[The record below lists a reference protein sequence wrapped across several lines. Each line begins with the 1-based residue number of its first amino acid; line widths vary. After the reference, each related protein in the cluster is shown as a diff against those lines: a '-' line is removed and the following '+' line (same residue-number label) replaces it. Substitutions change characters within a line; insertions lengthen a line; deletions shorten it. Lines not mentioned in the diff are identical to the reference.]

1 MSSLLCEI
9 WRRKLGQRTILPS
22 SPPEFHARPTTSKR
36 VADNPGDPGRAIMAT
51 ESNFGGAAP
60 PNLNL
65 SPEEKRVYG
74 LLFRQAD
81 TESVGVVTGEIAV
94 QFFEKTRLDSRVLG
108 EIWQIADRENRGF
121 LEATGFG
128 VALRLIGHAQAGREP
143 TPELALQQGPLPKFD
158 GINIGPA
165 PAPAPLQQQASGT
178 APIRIPPLTPEKVSQ
193 YAAIFENQSL
203 HNGLLPGGPAK
214 TIFEKS
220 QLPNEVLGRIWQL
233 ADTEQRG
240 GLVLTEFV
248 IAMHLLTSMKTGA
261 LRALPNILPAPLY
274 EAATRRAP
282 PPSRQSPIVTG
293 APVSAIPRQLS
304 GSAQPR
310 TSSPLGRPPLGTQGL
325 GIPPQITGSDW
336 LIAPGD
342 KVKYDQFYADLDKTN
357 KGYITGEEAVPFL
370 SQSKLSEDALAQ
382 IWDLSDIN
390 SEGRLTKDSFAVAM
404 YLIRQQRI
412 KNGPLPTSLPPN
424 LIPPS
429 FRNRI
434 EPSPFAPAASAPAPA
449 PLQPPPQPKSA
460 LDDLFGLVASPS
472 SPASGSLSPQGT
484 GPATRIAAGE
494 SFAGVKAVSPVQ
506 SSPTGNAFK
515 PFIPSSSFGKI
526 LTAQDTGGSG
536 TSSQAARGAQLS
548 NMEDL
553 LGDNDP
559 EISKKLTNET
569 AELANLSNQIG
580 SLSKQMQ
587 LVQGQRSTTQNE
599 INQASEQKRNFEQR
613 LSQLRT
619 LYEKEAK
626 DVRVLEEQLKTIR
639 EDTRKLT
646 NEMVSI
652 DGNYQDLLGQHRQ
665 LSQALQADQQENA
678 TLKQRMSATNSE
690 IAQLKPQI
698 EKLKFEA
705 RQQKGLVAINKKQ
718 LATVE
723 GERDKLQTEADD
735 LTKSNEELSRQASAS
750 SPIAAPAQVA
760 SPAPSTTSVNNPF
773 FRRTGSTDIM
783 GAFSSPPAKSYN
795 EKSFDDIFGPPST
808 SSGTPPP
815 TTSFKPQNTG
825 NSSVSV
831 GSFGTPVGSSP
842 TASRQGI
849 LNVDAVS
856 ASESRQPSSVF
867 THFGEASEP
876 SAPPRQTS
884 SPFPSVLE
892 AAATGQSAT
901 SASDANQSL
910 TSAHNE
916 SKEVAPTNG
925 SASGAFS
932 DEASTPNAPITTFHS
947 HRDSDPFAGMKDT
960 GNAKVDFD
968 SAFASFPN
976 SSSKSQE
983 KPAKDSSNVFSSF
996 HTEFPP
1002 ISELERDDESD
1013 SASEGNR
1020 FDDNFTPASPPRK
1033 TAGESE
1039 TSNAPSSPNAA
1050 KSVAVSPRASIAENA
1065 AGKSH
1070 TPQPSSL
1077 SGISAFPEPPKLS
1090 PSLPSP
1096 TKSGS
1101 PFAPASS
1108 TTTNTAPVASK
1119 SAFDELDDDF
1129 EGLEDA
1135 KEGSADDEFANVS
1148 RSNLDDFNPVFDSSP
1163 PPSQSRTESTNV
1175 SNAFGTES
1183 SYDFGNVS
1191 TTSAGTASATPVA
1204 TTATT
1209 AGSAKNPTPPNN
1221 DEWDALFTDLPP
1233 AKDSTTEKSTEEPR
1247 SPTQNLSPERPS
1259 FTSRT
1264 LTNEGKPDDPMVKNL
1279 TGMGYSRA
1287 DAVNALEKYDYN
1299 LERAANYLA
1308 SQT

>member
-1 MSSLLCEI
+1 MASESS
-9 WRRKLGQRTILPS
+9 
-22 SPPEFHARPTTSKR
+22 
-36 VADNPGDPGRAIMAT
+36 
-51 ESNFGGAAP
+51 FGGGA

-65 SPEEKRVYG
+65 TPEEKRVYG

-81 TESVGVVTGEIAV
+81 TESVGVVTGEVAV
-94 QFFEKTRLDSRVLG
+94 QFFEKTRLDSRILG

-143 TPELALQQGPLPKFD
+143 TSELALQQGPLPKFD
-158 GINIGPA
+158 GISIAPPP
-165 PAPAPLQQQASGT
+165 PAPAPLQQQSSGT
-178 APIRIPPLTPEKVSQ
+178 GPIRIPPLTPEKVSQ
-193 YAAIFENQSL
+193 YATIFENQSL
-203 HNGLLPGGPAK
+203 QNGVLPGGPAK

-261 LRALPNILPAPLY
+261 LRALPTILPAALY

-282 PPSRQSPIVTG
+282 LAPRQSPTITG
-293 APVSAIPRQLS
+293 PPVSAIPRQLS

-310 TSSPLGRPPLGTQGL
+310 TSSPLGRPPLGAQGL
-325 GIPPQITGSDW
+325 GIPPQTTGSDW
-336 LIAPGD
+336 LITPAD

-357 KGYITGEEAVPFL
+357 KGFITGEEAVPFL

-382 IWDLSDIN
+382 VWDLADIN

-404 YLIRQQRI
+404 YLIRQQRT
-412 KNGPLPTSLPPN
+412 KSGPLPTSLPPN

-434 EPSPFAPAASAPAPA
+434 EPSPFGPPMPTPAPA
-449 PLQPPPQPKSA
+449 PIQAPPQPKSA
-460 LDDLFGLVASPS
+460 LDDLFGLDASPTPA
-472 SPASGSLSPQGT
+472 PASTSLSPQGT
-484 GPATRIAAGE
+484 GAAPKITGAE
-494 SFAGVKAVSPVQ
+494 GFAGMKATSPIQ
-506 SSPTGNAFK
+506 ASPTGNTFK
-515 PFIPSSSFGKI
+515 PFIPSSSFGKT

-536 TSSQAARGAQLS
+536 TSSQAARGLQPS

-587 LVQGQRSTTQNE
+587 QVQGQRSTTQNE

-626 DVRVLEEQLKTIR
+626 DVRVLEEQLKTVR

-646 NEMVSI
+646 TEMVSI
-652 DGNYQDLLGQHRQ
+652 DGNYQDLLGQHQQ
-665 LSQALQADQQENA
+665 LSQALQTDQQENT
-678 TLKQRMSATNSE
+678 TLKQRISTVNSE

-698 EKLKFEA
+698 EKLKSEA

-723 GERDKLQTEADD
+723 SERDKLQAEVED
-735 LTKSNEELSRQASAS
+735 LTKSNEELSRQVSAS
-750 SPIAAPAQVA
+750 SPIAPPAQVA

-773 FRRTGSTDIM
+773 FKRTGSSDIM
-783 GAFSSPPAKSYN
+783 GAFSSPPAKPYN
-795 EKSFDDIFGPPST
+795 EKVFDDIFGGFIPGA

-815 TTSFKPQNTG
+815 TTTFKKQNTG
-825 NSSVSV
+825 NSSASFA
-831 GSFGTPVGSSP
+831 SFGTPVGSSP
-842 TASRQGI
+842 TASRQGT
-849 LNVDAVS
+849 LNAEAASV
-856 ASESRQPSSVF
+856 SESRQPSSIF
-867 THFGEASEP
+867 TPFGEASES
-876 SAPPRQTS
+876 SAPPRQVPS
-884 SPFPSVLE
+884 AFPSALE
-892 AAATGQSAT
+892 ATATGQSAT

-916 SKEVAPTNG
+916 AKEAGSTNG
-925 SASGAFS
+925 SAPAFS
-932 DEASTPNAPITTFHS
+932 DETPTPSAPITTFHS
-947 HRDSDPFAGMKDT
+947 HRDSDPFAGMKDV
-960 GNAKVDFD
+960 GNAKMDFD
-968 SAFASFPN
+968 SAFANLPN
-976 SSSKSQE
+976 SSSKSSE
-983 KPAKDSSNVFSSF
+983 KSTKDSSNAFSTF

-1033 TAGESE
+1033 TAGESDA
-1039 TSNAPSSPNAA
+1039 TNAPASPNTT
-1050 KSVAVSPRASIAENA
+1050 KSLVTPPGASAVENTSI
-1065 AGKSH
+1065 KSH
-1070 TPQPSSL
+1070 TPQPSNL
-1077 SGISAFPEPPKLS
+1077 SGLSAFPEPPKVS
-1090 PSLPSP
+1090 PPLPSP

-1108 TTTNTAPVASK
+1108 TTTNPATATSK

-1148 RSNLDDFNPVFDSSP
+1148 RSNLDDFNHVFDSSP
-1163 PPSQSRTESTNV
+1163 PPSQSKTESTTA
-1175 SNAFGTES
+1175 SHAFGTES

-1191 TTSAGTASATPVA
+1191 TASTDTASATPVA
-1204 TTATT
+1204 NTSTT

-1233 AKDSTTEKSTEEPR
+1233 AKDSTAEKSTDEPR
-1247 SPTQNLSPERPS
+1247 SPERPN
-1259 FTSRT
+1259 FAGRA
-1264 LTNEGKPDDPMVKNL
+1264 LTDEGKHDDPMVKNL

-1299 LERAANYLA
+1299 LERAANHLA

>member
-1 MSSLLCEI
+1 
-9 WRRKLGQRTILPS
+9 
-22 SPPEFHARPTTSKR
+22 
-36 VADNPGDPGRAIMAT
+36 MAT
-51 ESNFGGAAP
+51 ETNFAAGAL
-60 PNLNL
+60 NLNL

-81 TESVGVVTGEIAV
+81 TEAVGVVTGEIAV
-94 QFFEKTRLDSRVLG
+94 QFFEKTRLDSRILG
-108 EIWQIADRENRGF
+108 EVWQIADRENRGF

-143 TPELALQQGPLPKFD
+143 TAELALQQGPLPKFD

-165 PAPAPLQQQASGT
+165 PTPAPLQQQASGT
-178 APIRIPPLTPEKVSQ
+178 VPIRIPPLTPEKVSQ
-193 YAAIFENQSL
+193 YATIFEHQSL
-203 HNGLLPGGPAK
+203 HNGILPGGPAK

-261 LRALPNILPAPLY
+261 LRALPTILPAALY
-274 EAATRRAP
+274 EAATRRGPTAP
-282 PPSRQSPIVTG
+282 RQSPAITG

-304 GSAQPR
+304 GSQPR
-310 TSSPLGRPPLGTQGL
+310 TSSPLGRPPLSPQAMS
-325 GIPPQITGSDW
+325 IPPQATGGDW
-336 LIAPGD
+336 LIMPVD

-404 YLIRQQRI
+404 YLIRQQRT
-412 KNGPLPTSLPPN
+412 KGGPLPTALPPS

-429 FRNRI
+429 YRNRM
-434 EPSPFAPAASAPAPA
+434 EPSPFPPPVATPAPAPA
-449 PLQPPPQPKSA
+449 PTPLQPPPQPKSA
-460 LDDLFGLVASPS
+460 LDDLFGLDTSPS
-472 SPASGSLSPQGT
+472 PAPASGSLSPQGT
-484 GPATRIAAGE
+484 GAATKITAGE
-494 SFAGVKAVSPVQ
+494 SFTSVKGASPIQ
-506 SSPTGNAFK
+506 SSPTGNTFR

-536 TSSQAARGAQLS
+536 TSSQAPRGQPS
-548 NMEDL
+548 NIEDL

-569 AELANLSNQIG
+569 AELANLSNQVG

-587 LVQGQRSTTQNE
+587 QVQGQRSTTQNE
-599 INQASEQKRNFEQR
+599 INQASEQKKNFEQR

-665 LSQALQADQQENA
+665 LAQALQADQQENA
-678 TLKQRMSATNSE
+678 TLKQRISGVNSE

-698 EKLKFEA
+698 EKLKSEA

-723 GERDKLQTEADD
+723 GEREKLQAEADD

-760 SPAPSTTSVNNPF
+760 SPAPSTTSANNPF

-783 GAFSSPPAKSYN
+783 GAFSSPPTKTFN
-795 EKSFDDIFGPPST
+795 EKSFDDIFGGFAPST

-815 TTSFKPQNTG
+815 PPTTTFKKQNTG
-825 NSSVSV
+825 NSSASI
-831 GSFGTPVGSSP
+831 GSLRTPVDSSP
-842 TASRQGI
+842 TTSRQGTS
-849 LNVDAVS
+849 NVDPTPT
-856 ASESRQPSSVF
+856 SESRQLGPAF
-867 THFGEASEP
+867 IPFGETSEP
-876 SAPPRQTS
+876 SVPPRQAS
-884 SPFPSVLE
+884 SPFPNALV
-892 AAATGQSAT
+892 AAPTGQSVA

-910 TSAHNE
+910 ASAHNE
-916 SKEVAPTNG
+916 SKEAASTNG
-925 SASGAFS
+925 SAPGTFS
-932 DEASTPNAPITTFHS
+932 DETPAPNAPITTFHN
-947 HRDSDPFAGMKDT
+947 HRDSDPFVGLKDT
-960 GNAKVDFD
+960 NNAKIDFD

-976 SSSKSQE
+976 SSVKSQE
-983 KPAKDSSNVFSSF
+983 KPVKDSSNAFSSF
-996 HTEFPP
+996 NAEFPP

-1020 FDDNFTPASPPRK
+1020 FDDDFTPTSPPRK
-1033 TAGESE
+1033 TVNESD
-1039 TSNAPSSPNAA
+1039 TTNAPSSPNAA
-1050 KSVAVSPRASIAENA
+1050 KSTAASPGGATAAETA
-1065 AGKSH
+1065 PGKSH
-1070 TPQPSSL
+1070 TPQPSNL
-1077 SGISAFPEPPKLS
+1077 SGLSAFPEPPKLS

-1163 PPSQSRTESTNV
+1163 PPSQPRTESTNV

-1191 TTSAGTASATPVA
+1191 TASTGTASATPIA
-1204 TTATT
+1204 NTSTT

-1233 AKDSTTEKSTEEPR
+1233 AKDSTAEKGPEESK

-1259 FTSRT
+1259 FIGRA
-1264 LTNEGKPDDPMVKNL
+1264 LTEEGKHDDPMVKNL

-1299 LERAANYLA
+1299 LERVG
-1308 SQT
+1308 

>member
-1 MSSLLCEI
+1 
-9 WRRKLGQRTILPS
+9 
-22 SPPEFHARPTTSKR
+22 
-36 VADNPGDPGRAIMAT
+36 MAT
-51 ESNFGGAAP
+51 ESAFGGGA

-81 TESVGVVTGEIAV
+81 TESVGVVTGEVAV
-94 QFFEKTRLDSRVLG
+94 QFFEKTRLDSRILG

-143 TPELALQQGPLPKFD
+143 TAELALQQGPLPKFD
-158 GINIGPA
+158 GISIGPA
-165 PAPAPLQQQASGT
+165 PAPAPLQQQSSG
-178 APIRIPPLTPEKVSQ
+178 AGPIRIPPLTPEKVSQ

-203 HNGLLPGGPAK
+203 QNGVLPGGPAK

-261 LRALPNILPAPLY
+261 LRALPTILPAPLY
-274 EAATRRAP
+274 EAATRRATP
-282 PPSRQSPIVTG
+282 APRQSPTITG
-293 APVSAIPRQLS
+293 VQASSIPRQLS

-310 TSSPLGRPPLGTQGL
+310 TSSALGRPPLGPQGMS
-325 GIPPQITGSDW
+325 IPQQATGSDW
-336 LIAPGD
+336 LIAPAD
-342 KVKYDQFYADLDKTN
+342 KVKYDQFFVDLDKTN

-382 IWDLSDIN
+382 VWDLADIN

-404 YLIRQQRI
+404 YLIRQQRT
-412 KNGPLPTSLPPN
+412 KSGPLPTSLPPS

-434 EPSPFAPAASAPAPA
+434 EPSPFAPAVSTAAPTPTPVQ
-449 PLQPPPQPKSA
+449 PLPQPKSA
-460 LDDLFGLVASPS
+460 LDDLFGLDASPS
-472 SPASGSLSPQGT
+472 PAPSGSLSPQGT
-484 GPATRIAAGE
+484 GAATKITGGE
-494 SFAGVKAVSPVQ
+494 AFAGLKAASPIQ
-506 SSPTGNAFK
+506 PSPTGNTFR
-515 PFIPSSSFGKI
+515 PFIPSSSFGRT
-526 LTAQDTGGSG
+526 LTAQDTGGSA
-536 TSSQAARGAQLS
+536 TSSQAARVPQPS

-587 LVQGQRSTTQNE
+587 QVQGQRSTTQNE

-626 DVRVLEEQLKTIR
+626 DVRVLEEQLKTVRDDI
-639 EDTRKLT
+639 RKLT
-646 NEMVSI
+646 NEMVSV

-665 LSQALQADQQENA
+665 LSQALQTDQQENA
-678 TLKQRMSATNSE
+678 TLKQRISAVNAE

-698 EKLKFEA
+698 EKLKSEA

-723 GERDKLQTEADD
+723 GERDKLQTEVDD
-735 LTKSNEELSRQASAS
+735 LSKSNEELSRQASAS
-750 SPIAAPAQVA
+750 SPVAAPAQVA
-760 SPAPSTTSVNNPF
+760 SPAPSTTSANNPF
-773 FRRTGSTDIM
+773 FRRTGSSDIM

-795 EKSFDDIFGPPST
+795 EKSFDDIFGGFPSTT

-815 TTSFKPQNTG
+815 TTTFTKQNTG
-825 NSSVSV
+825 TSSASI

-842 TASRQGI
+842 TASRQGT
-849 LNVDAVS
+849 LNVDPTAT
-856 ASESRQPSSVF
+856 SESRQSNSPF
-867 THFGEASEP
+867 MPFPEASES
-876 SAPPRQTS
+876 SAPPRQIS
-884 SPFPSVLE
+884 SSFPKPIE
-892 AAATGQSAT
+892 ATFTGQSAT

-910 TSAHNE
+910 PPTHHE
-916 SKEVAPTNG
+916 SKEATSTNG
-925 SASGAFS
+925 SAPGAFS
-932 DEASTPNAPITTFHS
+932 DETPTPSAPITFHS
-947 HRDSDPFAGMKDT
+947 HRDSDPFAGMKDA
-960 GNAKVDFD
+960 GNAKMDFD
-968 SAFASFPN
+968 SAFASFP
-976 SSSKSQE
+976 SSSGKSD
-983 KPAKDSSNVFSSF
+983 KTKDSSNAFSTF
-996 HTEFPP
+996 NAEFPP

-1013 SASEGNR
+1013 SASERNH
-1020 FDDNFTPASPPRK
+1020 FDDDFTPTSPRK
-1033 TAGESE
+1033 TADENDN
-1039 TSNAPSSPNAA
+1039 TNIPSPNAMKPA
-1050 KSVAVSPRASIAENA
+1050 TASPGA
-1065 AGKSH
+1065 ATADNNTAKSH
-1070 TPQPSSL
+1070 TPQPSNL
-1077 SGISAFPEPPKLS
+1077 SGLSAFPEPPTLS

-1108 TTTNTAPVASK
+1108 TTTNTAPVQSK

-1163 PPSQSRTESTNV
+1163 PPSQPKTESPNT

-1204 TTATT
+1204 NPSTTT
-1209 AGSAKNPTPPNN
+1209 GPAKNPSPPSN

-1233 AKDSTTEKSTEEPR
+1233 AKDSKVDGSTDER
-1247 SPTQNLSPERPS
+1247 SPARNLSPDRPG
-1259 FTSRT
+1259 FNGRA
-1264 LTNEGKPDDPMVKNL
+1264 LTDEGKHDDPMVKNL

-1299 LERAANYLA
+1299 LERAVNHLA

>member
-1 MSSLLCEI
+1 
-9 WRRKLGQRTILPS
+9 
-22 SPPEFHARPTTSKR
+22 
-36 VADNPGDPGRAIMAT
+36 MAA
-51 ESNFGGAAP
+51 ESNFGGGA

-81 TESVGVVTGEIAV
+81 TENVGVVTGEVAV

-143 TPELALQQGPLPKFD
+143 TAELALQQGPLPKFD

-178 APIRIPPLTPEKVSQ
+178 TPIRIPPLTPEKVSQ

-203 HNGLLPGGPAK
+203 QNGMLPGGPAK

-261 LRALPNILPAPLY
+261 LRALPNILPAALY

-282 PPSRQSPIVTG
+282 SAPRQSPAVTG

-310 TSSPLGRPPLGTQGL
+310 TSSPLGRPPLGPQGL
-325 GIPPQITGSDW
+325 GIPPQATGSDW

-342 KVKYDQFYADLDKTN
+342 KAKYDQFYADLDKTN

-382 IWDLSDIN
+382 IWDLADIN

-404 YLIRQQRI
+404 YLIRQQRT
-412 KNGPLPTSLPPN
+412 KTGPLPTSLPPS

-429 FRNRI
+429 FRNRM
-434 EPSPFAPAASAPAPA
+434 EPSPFAPPPPVPAPAPA
-449 PLQPPPQPKSA
+449 PLQAPPQPKSA
-460 LDDLFGLVASPS
+460 LDDLFGLDASPS
-472 SPASGSLSPQGT
+472 PGPASGSLSPQGT
-484 GPATRIAAGE
+484 GPVTKVGPSE
-494 SFAGVKAVSPVQ
+494 GFTGVKAASPIQ
-506 SSPTGNAFK
+506 SSPTGNTFK

-536 TSSQAARGAQLS
+536 TSSQARGPQSS

-587 LVQGQRSTTQNE
+587 QVQGQRSTTQNE

-626 DVRVLEEQLKTIR
+626 DVRVLEEQLKSIR

-652 DGNYQDLLGQHRQ
+652 DGNYQDLLVQHRQ
-665 LSQALQADQQENA
+665 LSQALQTDQQENA
-678 TLKQRMSATNSE
+678 TLKQRISATNSE

-698 EKLKFEA
+698 EKLKSEA

-735 LTKSNEELSRQASAS
+735 LIKNNEELSRQASAS
-750 SPIAAPAQVA
+750 SPIPAPAQVA
-760 SPAPSTTSVNNPF
+760 SPAPSTASANNPF
-773 FRRTGSTDIM
+773 FRRTGSSDIM
-783 GAFSSPPAKSYN
+783 GAFSSPTKSYN
-795 EKSFDDIFGPPST
+795 EKSFDDIFGGFIPTAT
-808 SSGTPPP
+808 SSTPPP
-815 TTSFKPQNTG
+815 TTTFKKQNTG

-842 TASRQGI
+842 TASRQGT
-849 LNVDAVS
+849 LNVDAAS
-856 ASESRQPSSVF
+856 TSESRQPSSAF
-867 THFGEASEP
+867 LPFGEAAES
-876 SAPPRQTS
+876 SAPPRQAS
-884 SPFPSVLE
+884 SPFPNALE

-916 SKEVAPTNG
+916 SKEVASTNG
-925 SASGAFS
+925 SAPGVFS
-932 DEASTPNAPITTFHS
+932 DEAPTPNAPITTFHS

-960 GNAKVDFD
+960 GNAKMDFD

-983 KPAKDSSNVFSSF
+983 KSAKDSSNAFSSF
-996 HTEFPP
+996 NTEFPP

-1020 FDDNFTPASPPRK
+1020 FDDDFTPTSPPQK
-1033 TAGESE
+1033 TTGESD
-1039 TSNAPSSPNAA
+1039 TPNAPPSPNAA
-1050 KSVAVSPRASIAENA
+1050 KSVASPGTSAAESA

-1070 TPQPSSL
+1070 APQPSNL
-1077 SGISAFPEPPKLS
+1077 SGLSAFPEPPKLS

-1101 PFAPASS
+1101 TFAPASS
-1108 TTTNTAPVASK
+1108 ATTNTAPVASK

-1163 PPSQSRTESTNV
+1163 PPSQPRTESTNA

-1204 TTATT
+1204 TTSTT
-1209 AGSAKNPTPPNN
+1209 AGSAKNVTPPNN
-1221 DEWDALFTDLPP
+1221 DEWDALFTDLAP

-1247 SPTQNLSPERPS
+1247 SPPQSLSPERPG
-1259 FTSRT
+1259 FTGRA
-1264 LTNEGKPDDPMVKNL
+1264 LTDEGKHDDPMVKNL
-1279 TGMGYSRA
+1279 TGMGYARA